1 MSIAVVCPSCS
12 AKLNAPDAAAGKRV
26 KCPKCQNTILVPEI
40 LPEAEPFE
48 VVEDEPPPVKA
59 PTRVRAD
66 VSDEDDDDRDQKP
79 RKKLAK
85 AQRNEEDEDDDRPRK
100 KSAASNANLI
110 RNIIGVA
117 VLIPL
122 LGVAGYIFYDRFK
135 GDNEKKTTKAPSEPT
150 PSNPPAII
158 PLPGEQGGPIPAGG
172 PPVMPPAPPGKF
184 QPIGTPGQPTTLTSP
199 SGFKITFPGR
209 YLIDQPRQSIQ
220 DEIGY
225 PIRMY
230 VGEPAGQSLQLFA
243 AAAVEL
249 PADATAD
256 EKKKA
261 YDSVIR
267 TLLEQDGN
275 KVEIVS
281 RQNVMAGGRT
291 WEEIKVRER
300 KKMIG
305 TTRLLQTDTG
315 IFLLLVLDDGEAE
328 RTDAAKKF
336 FDSFELTK

>member
-26 KCPKCQNTILVPEI
+26 KCPKCQNTMLVAEI

-48 VVEDEPPPVKA
+48 VVEDEPPPAKA
-59 PTRVRAD
+59 PTRVKAD
-66 VSDEDDDDRDQKP
+66 VSDDDDDDDRDQKP

-85 AQRNEEDEDDDRPRK
+85 AQRNEDEDDDRPRK
-100 KSAASNANLI
+100 KSAAGNANLI

-135 GDNEKKTTKAPSEPT
+135 GDKEEKTTKAPSDPT
-150 PSNPPAII
+150 PPTPQPII

-172 PPVMPPAPPGKF
+172 PPVMPPAPPGKG

-199 SGFKITFPGR
+199 SGFKVTFPGR
-209 YLIDQPRQSIQ
+209 YVIDQPRQSIR

-230 VGEPAGQSLQLFA
+230 VGEPTGQTLQLFA
-243 AAAVEL
+243 AAVVEL

-315 IFLLLVLDDGEAE
+315 IFLLLVLDDGAAE